1 MLTDWNEHMSTL
13 PQSKR
18 NSINLDCVFIY
29 RRIFN
34 SSFLHF
40 YVSKPFLRHIV
51 SRMFSRL
58 LACRLVFACHRLCI
72 ARTSQDSIT
81 HNRVSAIDDNKC
93 EPFSLSNT
101 RVPFRSFHCE
111 NELIDYYLSS
121 NNFGQIYIILH
132 DFNWYWKKNINF

>member
-1 MLTDWNEHMSTL
+1 MLTDWNEHMSAL
-13 PQSKR
+13 PWSKR

-29 RRIFN
+29 WRIFN

-40 YVSKPFLRHIV
+40 YVSRPFLRHKV

-81 HNRVSAIDDNKC
+81 YNRVSAIDDNKC

-101 RVPFRSFHCE
+101 RVLRVRSFYCE

-121 NNFGQIYIILH
+121 NNFGQVCIILD
-132 DFNWYWKKNINF
+132 DFN

>member
-1 MLTDWNEHMSTL
+1 MLTDGNERMSTL

-40 YVSKPFLRHIV
+40 YVSRPFLRHIV

-81 HNRVSAIDDNKC
+81 HNRVSAIDDDNVNPSAFRTR
-93 EPFSLSNT
+93 ESRFDPFIARINPLLSFFTNT
-101 RVPFRSFHCE
+101 F
-111 NELIDYYLSS
+111 
-121 NNFGQIYIILH
+121 
-132 DFNWYWKKNINF
+132 